1 MKENTKSYN
10 INIGGFEN
18 PVEFITKWSPLY
30 SYPNEHKYHKIY
42 NVLEDKE
49 SFTELFKWKNG
60 TGDKISQKKMGVVL
74 GFWEKIDV
82 LRELSNSFRFDK
94 YFDWEL
100 FENEFQPNKNSPIWT
115 IFLLHLIN
123 KYEFPIFDQHVY
135 RSYNFFK
142 NGVIGELPSSSKK
155 VYQIYKTEYKV
166 WFNEIHENYDIVPKE
181 MDESLFTFGRML
193 KGLKGYPIDIFLKR

>member
-10 INIGGFEN
+10 INIWGFNN
-18 PVEFITKWSPLY
+18 PVEFIIKWSPLY
-30 SYPNEHKYHKIY
+30 SYPNEFKYNKIY
-42 NVLEDKE
+42 DVLENKD
-49 SFTELFKWKNG
+49 SFIELFKWKNG
-60 TGDKISQKKMGVVL
+60 TGDKISQKKMRVVL

-82 LRELSNSFRFDK
+82 LRELSNSFRYEK

-123 KYEFPIFDQHVY
+123 RYEFPIFDQHVY

-142 NGVIGELPSSSKK
+142 NGVIGELPLSSKK
-155 VYQIYKTEYKV
+155 VYQIYKTEYKN

-193 KGLKGYPIDIFLKR
+193 KGLKGYPIDIYS